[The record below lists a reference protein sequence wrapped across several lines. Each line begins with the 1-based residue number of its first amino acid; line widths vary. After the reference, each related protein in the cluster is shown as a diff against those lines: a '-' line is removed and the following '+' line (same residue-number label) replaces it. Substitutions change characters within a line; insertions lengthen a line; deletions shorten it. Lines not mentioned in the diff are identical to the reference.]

1 MRKAFIL
8 SFILAAGAAVYA
20 TEASAAVCARGV
32 NRAGC
37 IGPRGAVV
45 GHRGVAGR
53 TVIRST
59 RVAPRRGV
67 VVHRRTV
74 IR

>member
-1 MRKAFIL
+1 MRKVVLFV
-8 SFILAAGAAVYA
+8 AALGAWVAVTA
-20 TEASAAVCARGV
+20 TEASAAMCARGMHS
-32 NRAGC
+32 AGC
-37 IGPRGAVV
+37 IGPRGAV
-45 GHRGVAGR
+45 GVRRMPGR
-53 TVIRST
+53 TVVRTT